1 MKIKF
6 DPSQAH
12 QRRGWEAA
20 CGVFEGQELNKTV
33 FSMPSIKPVGG
44 LDEIMTSNQTDKG
57 YGNRLKILDE
67 EILENVRN
75 IQLKNGIKQSD
86 KLNGR
91 NLTIEMETGTGKTYV
106 YLRSILEMN
115 KLYGFSKFI
124 IVVPSIAIKNPS

>member
-67 EILENVRN
+67 EILENVKENKIDSIPYLITNMYDEIIINMINVDREKRYN
-75 IQLKNGIKQSD
+75 IYDI
-86 KLNGR
+86 
-91 NLTIEMETGTGKTYV
+91 NL
-106 YLRSILEMN
+106 S
-115 KLYGFSKFI
+115 
-124 IVVPSIAIKNPS
+124 